1 MPTEEGTERSPDP
14 SPAPRRRWG
23 RWVALAVALWLLAVV
38 VSVAVA
44 GFDVLTGTRDLRD
57 LRASTTENLGTFV
70 TSAGGGVD
78 DTPEEALAGRLS
90 RGSDHFGRAHTLLTS
105 PVMAPLRVLPVAGRQ
120 LRSVGAITGAAET
133 ATSAGAEAF
142 TALQAESGA
151 PTSDPARRLG
161 SVDRTAATL
170 RDLQERVD
178 DLDLGPDR
186 GLVGPLARARA
197 DAAENYERLR
207 TTLDEAVASVDAVQR
222 FLTGPTRYLL
232 LAANNAEMRHGS
244 GMFLQ
249 AGSLDVAGGRVDA
262 GRTTPTGFLLLA
274 APGVTVDPQVDQ
286 LWGWLLP
293 GREWRNLNAT
303 PRFDESARMATEM
316 WAATGRPPARGVVAV
331 DVAGLAELLRVVGP
345 VDVTDPAD
353 GVVRTVTAE
362 DVEPLLLLEQY
373 RNFDVTDERRDFLG
387 AVATE
392 VFAALNGRQV
402 SGLDLVQALQR
413 AAAGRHI
420 LLWSSDPVEQSGWEA
435 LGASGRL
442 PEDSLMV
449 SLLNRN
455 GTKLDQFVGV
465 HALLSATEA
474 GDRRRVRVQ
483 VDLRNVA
490 PPDLPTYVGGP
501 FPNTD
506 YAPGEYA
513 GVLALTLPAGAGNI
527 EVTGAEPGLV
537 GTDGPNRVATTW
549 VRLPRDATA
558 TVTFEF
564 DLLDSWTQLQV
575 APSARLPAVTWQTAG
590 PLGPGP
596 EWTDTEPRAVEIAEL
611 TRR

>member
-1 MPTEEGTERSPDP
+1 
-14 SPAPRRRWG
+14 A
-23 RWVALAVALWLLAVV
+23 
-38 VSVAVA
+38 
-44 GFDVLTGTRDLRD
+44 
-57 LRASTTENLGTFV
+57 
-70 TSAGGGVD
+70 SAGGSTD
-78 DTPEEALAGRLS
+78 DTAEEALAGRLA
-90 RGSDHFGRAHTLLTS
+90 RGSEHFRRAHTLLTS
-105 PVMAPLRVLPVAGRQ
+105 PVMAPVRVLPVLGRQ
-120 LRSVGAITGAAET
+120 LRSVGAITDAAAV

-142 TALQAESGA
+142 TALQTESDA
-151 PTSDPARRLG
+151 PTSDPGQRLG

-170 RDLQERVD
+170 HELQRRVQG
-178 DLDLGPDR
+178 LDLGPDR
-186 GLVGPLARARA
+186 GLLGPLARARA
-197 DAAENYERLR
+197 DAVDNYERLES
-207 TTLDEAVASVDAVQR
+207 TLDEAVASVDAVQR

-249 AGSLDVAGGRVDA
+249 AGSLDVADGRVEA
-262 GRTTPTGFLLLA
+262 GRTTPTGFLLLPP
-274 APGVTVDPQVDQ
+274 PGVRVDPQVDQ

-293 GREWRNLNAT
+293 GREWRNLNVT

-316 WAATGRPPARGVVAV
+316 WAASGRSPVRGVVAV

-345 VDVTDPAD
+345 VDVTDPGNGA
-353 GVVRTVTAE
+353 VRTVTAE

-373 RNFDVTDERRDFLG
+373 RNYDVTDERRDFLG

-413 AAAGRHI
+413 AARGRHI

-435 LGASGRL
+435 LGASGKL

-455 GTKLDQFVGV
+455 GTKLDQFVAV

-474 GDRRRVRVQ
+474 GDRRRVRVR

-527 EVTGAEPGLV
+527 SVPGAEPGLA
-537 GTDGPNRVATTW
+537 GTDGPNRVVTTW
-549 VRLPRDATA
+549 VRLPRDTS
-558 TVTFEF
+558 TSVTFEF
-564 DLLDSWTQLQV
+564 DLLDSWTQLEV

-596 EWTDTEPRAVEIAEL
+596 EWADTEPKVVEVAEL